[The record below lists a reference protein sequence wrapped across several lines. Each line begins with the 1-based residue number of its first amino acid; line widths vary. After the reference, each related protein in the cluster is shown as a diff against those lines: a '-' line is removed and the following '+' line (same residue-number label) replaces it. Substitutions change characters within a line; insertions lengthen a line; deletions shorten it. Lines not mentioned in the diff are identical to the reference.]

1 MYLYTHVY
9 KGFWNILFPL
19 HTLSVLYG
27 YPPQELT
34 TYSPA
39 VSLSDLQLQSGE
51 TIIVSERTQLREDS
65 IAGKAFAYPQF
76 HDPGLPLL
84 PFRRARFNCAWAAG
98 RCRPRAIKTRQ

>member
-1 MYLYTHVY
+1 MSIRVSGIYCS
-9 KGFWNILFPL
+9 L

-51 TIIVSERTQLREDS
+51 TIIVSELNQLREDP

-76 HDPGLPLL
+76 QAFPVY
-84 PFRRARFNCAWAAG
+84 RVYITCAF
-98 RCRPRAIKTRQ
+98 